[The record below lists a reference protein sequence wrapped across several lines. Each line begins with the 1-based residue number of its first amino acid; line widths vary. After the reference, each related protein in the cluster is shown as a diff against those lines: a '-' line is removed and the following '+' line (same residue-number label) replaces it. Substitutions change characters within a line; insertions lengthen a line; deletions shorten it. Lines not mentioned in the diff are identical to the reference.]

1 MDLSNGPD
9 WQIVAISSIALLV
22 TIIGVYAKTLSARV
36 EKIEE
41 SVINLHNLL
50 YKEYHNKQDISALL
64 SDLKNGIE
72 ALHRRFDHAGFP
84 SNGGGKES

>member
-9 WQIVAISSIALLV
+9 WQIVAISSITLLITV
-22 TIIGVYAKTLSARV
+22 IGVYAKALAGRV
-36 EKIEE
+36 DKIEE

-64 SDLKNGIE
+64 ADLKSGIE

-84 SNGGGKES
+84 NNGHGKEQ